1 MTRTLYYI
9 NGCPGARAVR
19 LYCRHVGISIDEVLV
34 NLQKGEHMTEEF
46 LRLNPM
52 HTVPTIKLDNGDGI
66 YESRLILK
74 YLSGQ
79 YDNNPSKDIYEIDKW
94 LFWDLGFLNTNVGKV
109 IYPRLFMNSEPT
121 KKDVDRLVEKLEYLD
136 KCLVNQ
142 QFLINNSFSI
152 ADISSSMLVFN
163 SQVRKDLVDINN
175 YENIAR
181 WLKNVE
187 NKFKAKDWNTVMG
200 EFFKWRDS
208 N

>member
-1 MTRTLYYI
+1 MTKTLYYI

-19 LYCRHVGISIDEVLV
+19 LYCRYAEIKIDEVLV
-34 NLQKGEHMTEEF
+34 NFQKGEHLTEEF
-46 LRLNPM
+46 LKLNPM

-79 YDNNPSKDIYEIDKW
+79 YENSDSYEIDKW

-121 KKDVDRLVEKLEYLD
+121 KKDVERLVEKLDYLD
-136 KCLVNQ
+136 NSLINVD
-142 QFLINNSFSI
+142 FLINNSFSI
-152 ADISSSMLVFN
+152 ADISSCMLVYN
-163 SQVRKDLVDINN
+163 SQVRSDLVNINN
-175 YENIAR
+175 YPNIVC
-181 WLKNVE
+181 WMKNVE
-187 NKFKAKDWNTVMG
+187 DKFTPEDWGAVMG
-200 EFFKWRDS
+200 EFFKWKDS